1 MKALRNLRLIGL
13 ALTAVIVVGTAGY
26 HFIEGWPWFDGFY
39 MVVTTLTTIGY
50 QEVHPLSH
58 AGRIF
63 NVFIILSGVALV
75 LVGIGAITQALLE
88 FELQSFFGR
97 RRMEREIGRLSD
109 HYIIC
114 GAGRVGRSAARE
126 LARRPV
132 PFVIIEQNEA
142 KALRYADETWLI
154 ILGDATQEHTLRQA
168 QIDRARGL
176 VAATTTDATNL
187 YIVLTARGL
196 NARLK
201 IIARASE
208 EDAEKHLLTA
218 GADSVVSPY
227 LFAGQRI
234 AQSFLR
240 PHVVSFL
247 DTATTHLG
255 VDLEIG
261 EVYISPKSGFAGTT
275 IEGSRIRQDRGVIIL
290 AIKRERGMHFN
301 LAPDDRIEPGDFLIA
316 MGEPSQ
322 LRQLEQTA
330 AAHS

>member
-1 MKALRNLRLIGL
+1 MRILTNLRIIIL
-13 ALTAVIVVGTAGY
+13 ALLIVVLIGTAGF
-26 HFIEGWPWFDGFY
+26 HFIEGWPWFDGLY

-63 NVFIILSGVALV
+63 NIFVIFAGVSLLLV
-75 LVGIGAITQALLE
+75 TIGALSQALLE

-97 RRMEREIGRLSD
+97 RRMEREIGRLSE

-126 LARRPV
+126 LERKPV
-132 PFVIIEQNEA
+132 PFLIIEQNEA
-142 KALRYADETWLI
+142 KAQRYAAENWLMMVA
-154 ILGDATQEHTLRQA
+154 DATQEQTLRDA
-168 QIDRARGL
+168 QISRARGL

-187 YIVLTARGL
+187 YVVLTARAL
-196 NARLK
+196 NANLK
-201 IIARASE
+201 IVARASE

-227 LFAGQRI
+227 AFAGQRI

-261 EVYISPKSGFAGTT
+261 EVFVGPASRLVGKT

-290 AIKRERGMHFN
+290 AIKRQNGMRFN
-301 LAPDDRIEPGDFLIA
+301 LAPEDRIEPGDFLIA
-316 MGEPSQ
+316 MGEPRE
-322 LRQLEQTA
+322 LRQLEQSA
-330 AAHS
+330 SS